1 MRVHLDNASLG
12 GPASRR
18 RGRFLPSNCRRDAG
32 APKAT
37 RCTGKVV
44 YGLQS
49 FITLVKLC
57 QDMSVSFS
65 RKGVFSSF
73 CCSER
78 LFALPFLSSKTR
90 IFAFCSLFSLIFALT
105 SSYGQ
110 NYVRQGAQF
119 PVTSPLVGD
128 QVYPALGLRPGGG
141 FIVWQDNITDGDGI
155 GISARRLDTTLSGSL
170 SVFRVNAQGAND
182 QENP

>member
-12 GPASRR
+12 APASRW
-18 RGRFLPSNCRRDAG
+18 RGRFLPSNCWRNAG

-37 RCTGKVV
+37 RCTGQVV
-44 YGLQS
+44 YGLQT

-73 CCSER
+73 CRSER
-78 LFALPFLSSKTR
+78 LFPFLASKTR
-90 IFAFCSLFSLIFALT
+90 IFAFCSLFSLIFPLT

-141 FIVWQDNITDGDGI
+141 FIVWQDNITDGDGR
-155 GISARRLDTTLSGSL
+155 GMSARRLDTTLSGSL
-170 SVFRVNAQGAND
+170 SVFRVNAQGAN
-182 QENP
+182 